1 MIFLFPR
8 WDMLVPWRV
17 YNIKVAR
24 FAAQPVLRASFF
36 LWGLLQRWLAACC
49 YDYWGRQLTSIRGV
63 IGTWAWWCVLYI
75 IIFTVYIYIIR
86 SWYIQSSLQWV
97 YGIQSICSSRF
108 TVLLWPST
116 WPKKQLMRMRKT
128 TKALNGGAATN
139 VQAWAPTSTT
149 IRPSQ
154 WLWFNCTEIL
164 DAKNMLPS
172 DHTRLCQNLG
182 PSMGTCHS

>member
-1 MIFLFPR
+1 M
-8 WDMLVPWRV
+8 
-17 YNIKVAR
+17 AR
-24 FAAQPVLRASFF
+24 FAAQPVLRASFLALRTAAEVVGRLLLRLLGEATHF
-36 LWGLLQRWLAACC
+36 HLWCDRNLSMLVFYVSL
-49 YDYWGRQLTSIRGV
+49 DHD
-63 IGTWAWWCVLYI
+63 
-75 IIFTVYIYIIR
+75 

-139 VQAWAPTSTT
+139 VQAWVPTSTT

-154 WLWFNCTEIL
+154 CLWLNCTEIL